1 MNLESPKQEFETLI
15 IVLGKMKEQYVR
27 QKEVLV
33 KQRAAIISNNTTEL
47 MEILNQIDNIN
58 ETIERL
64 ETRRV
69 FNTDVLAQ
77 YANTETKTIRDI
89 VKSFPELDGKKLETA
104 ALELKKEALEVKT
117 ISTSNSNLLE
127 ISRNIVKETM
137 KIIMTQNVDPRDKAW
152 RTYGNSGAYART
164 VRREPAHLVN
174 RKG

>member
-1 MNLESPKQEFETLI
+1 MNLESPEQEFETLI

-47 MEILNQIDNIN
+47 TEILNQIDNIN
-58 ETIERL
+58 ENIERL
-64 ETRRV
+64 ETRRI

-89 VKSFPELDGKKLETA
+89 VKAFPNLNGKKLETA
-104 ALELKKEALEVKT
+104 ALELKNEALEVKT
-117 ISTSNSNLLE
+117 ISTSNSSLLE
-127 ISRNIVKETM
+127 ISHNIVKETM

>member
-1 MNLESPKQEFETLI
+1 MNLESPEQEFETLI

-33 KQRAAIISNNTTEL
+33 KQRGAIISNNTTEL
-47 MEILNQIDNIN
+47 TEILNQIDNIN

-64 ETRRV
+64 ETRRI

-89 VKSFPELDGKKLETA
+89 VKAFPDLNGKKLETA
-104 ALELKKEALEVKT
+104 ALELKKEALEVKN
-117 ISTSNSNLLE
+117 ISTSNTHLLE

>member
-1 MNLESPKQEFETLI
+1 MNLESPEQEFETLI
-15 IVLGKMKEQYVR
+15 IILGKMKEQYVR

-47 MEILNQIDNIN
+47 TEILNQIDNIN
-58 ETIERL
+58 DNINRL
-64 ETRRV
+64 ETRRI

-89 VKSFPELDGKKLETA
+89 VKAFPTLNGQKLETIA
-104 ALELKKEALEVKT
+104 MELKKEALEVKT
-117 ISTSNSNLLE
+117 ISTSNTNLLE

-137 KIIMTQNVDPRDKAW
+137 KIIMTQNVDPRDRAW

>member
-1 MNLESPKQEFETLI
+1 MNLESPEQEFETLI

-33 KQRAAIISNNTTEL
+33 SQRAAIISNNTTEL
-47 MEILNQIDNIN
+47 TEILNQIDNIN
-58 ETIERL
+58 DNINRL

-89 VKSFPELDGKKLETA
+89 VKAFPELNGKKLETVA
-104 ALELKKEALEVKT
+104 MELKKEALEVKT
-117 ISTSNSNLLE
+117 ISTSNTNLLE

-137 KIIMTQNVDPRDKAW
+137 KIIMTQNVDPRDRAW

-164 VRREPAHLVN
+164 VKREPAHLVN